1 MGLFQPRD
9 MTHMDEIMAMDM
21 DDITPLD
28 ALNILAELKKR
39 YG

>member
-1 MGLFQPRD
+1 
-9 MTHMDEIMAMDM
+9 MDEIMAMDM